1 MYIETLQCQYGRK
14 GGSRQKD
21 SVIDKSLRYQ
31 CFLLFSEQHTHTR
44 ATLAK
49 VVLFT
54 LAGHAFRA
62 EETCAGDRV
71 TEVVFPEPNFVAR
84 VKTES
89 PVDEQMRFAD
99 TSDNRADPREVGLFV
114 NLRVSGVP
122 AWRVSARDVGD

>member
-1 MYIETLQCQYGRK
+1 MR
-14 GGSRQKD
+14 
-21 SVIDKSLRYQ
+21 
-31 CFLLFSEQHTHTR
+31 
-44 ATLAK
+44 

-71 TEVVFPEPNFVAR
+71 TEVVFPEFNLVAR

-89 PVDEQMRFAD
+89 PVDKQMRFAD
-99 TSDNRADPREVGLFV
+99 TSDNKADPREVGLFV

-122 AWRVSARDVGD
+122 GWRVFAGRDVGDWQESCADMKVGRKRKCRVLDISRRVVCRVCIC